1 METCVVTRDFVH
13 RGTRWRRG
21 SAIGLTEGELEDP
34 FVAGHVRRDG
44 RDGGSGA
51 PEPRPKDG
59 MTREGA
65 PEPLSGDYFG
75 NGREK
80 PREEPPAKAAAGE
93 APDMTVAQLRE
104 ALQRLG
110 VPCPPNAKRGE
121 LAALYEG
128 AKAAVAGSRE

>member
-34 FVAGHVRRDG
+34 FVAGHVRR
-44 RDGGSGA
+44 GG
-51 PEPRPKDG
+51 KDG